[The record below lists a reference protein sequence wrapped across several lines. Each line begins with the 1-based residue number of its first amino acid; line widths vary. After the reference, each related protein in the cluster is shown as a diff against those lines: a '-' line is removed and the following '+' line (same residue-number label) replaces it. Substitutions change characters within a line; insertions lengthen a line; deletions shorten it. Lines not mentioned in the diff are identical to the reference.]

1 MSIFC
6 NEIREKTVSENRLAT
21 IDWRPIL
28 SGVQDTSNDSWTGE
42 TLTGSPTATVTNL
55 ATGVDDLTVT
65 LSSISV
71 SSAILE
77 SETPG
82 DNIPIACAVQLLVSG
97 GTAGVLYGIV
107 IAAATTSSPAQ
118 AERRGIKVQV
128 VAD

>member
-6 NEIREKTVSENRLAT
+6 NKIAEKTVSENRLAT

-28 SGVQDTSNDSWTGE
+28 AGTQDSSDVWTGE
-42 TLTGSPTATVTNL
+42 ILTGTPTASVVNL
-55 ATGVDDLTVT
+55 ATGVDDSTVT
-65 LSSISV
+65 ISNVSV
-71 SSAILE
+71 STAILA

-82 DNIPIACAVQLLVSG
+82 DNIPIACGVQCLIAG
-97 GTAGVLYGIV
+97 GTAGIMYGIV

-128 VAD
+128 LAD